1 MGTAWRAELTVS
13 LANGTFSV
21 PFEDCGDPFDCRAL
35 EGSDVNHDLRA
46 ELPIVLGPG
55 AAVSYVGMYRVEPGT
70 VRALELAPPGD
81 AGYLEPGPIRLGGAH
96 DAIRQTGFECRDV
109 GARRVLVAW
118 SAERGR
124 RRLALAAP
132 RDLPRAARGR
142 LRRDRDRGPRGRH
155 GPPARVGHLPVAAAG
170 RRGAGSGSVRGRMGG
185 VFTIARNP
193 QEDSSLPYLLRLP
206 IEGGL
211 VLKARDTWPRSSRVY
226 CHPYE
231 EGWPADAEIVEE
243 TPVVSCRRRGA
254 VIDLVLDR
262 PRLARSQFVFTE
274 TRGRP
279 AIFWQTRKAARAA
292 NPGARIPRARAL
304 REGLLI
310 VVDTRERYPYRF
322 AGRGVTTERLALPA
336 GDYAVVAEGDP
347 IATVERKTLENLA
360 ASLSDGTLAFQMQ
373 RLAEIPSAA
382 VVVEGRYPQLF
393 GLEHVSG
400 AWLADMLARLQLRY
414 PEVPI
419 VFADSRRFAEE
430 WTYRFLAA
438 ALAEAPPEPEPDD
451 VEGDADVS

>member
-1 MGTAWRAELTVS
+1 M
-13 LANGTFSV
+13 
-21 PFEDCGDPFDCRAL
+21 D
-35 EGSDVNHDLRA
+35 
-46 ELPIVLGPG
+46 
-55 AAVSYVGMYRVEPGT
+55 
-70 VRALELAPPGD
+70 
-81 AGYLEPGPIRLGGAH
+81 
-96 DAIRQTGFECRDV
+96 
-109 GARRVLVAW
+109 
-118 SAERGR
+118 
-124 RRLALAAP
+124 
-132 RDLPRAARGR
+132 
-142 LRRDRDRGPRGRH
+142 
-155 GPPARVGHLPVAAAG
+155 
-170 RRGAGSGSVRGRMGG
+170 G

-193 QEDSSLPYLLRLP
+193 QEDSRLPYLLRLP
-206 IEGGL
+206 VEGGL
-211 VLKARDTWPRSSRVY
+211 LLKARDTWPRSSRVY

-231 EGWPADAEIVEE
+231 EAWPPDAEVLEE

-262 PRLARSQFVFTE
+262 PRLNRSQFVFTE

-279 AIFWQTRKAARAA
+279 AIFWQTRTAARAA

-304 REGLLI
+304 SEGFAI
-310 VVDTRERYPYRF
+310 AIDTRERYPYRF
-322 AGRGVTTERLALPA
+322 AGRPVTTERLALPA

-347 IATVERKTLENLA
+347 IAAVERKTLENLA
-360 ASLSDGTLAFQMQ
+360 SSLSDGTMAFQMQ

-393 GLEHVSG
+393 ALEHVSG

-438 ALAEAPPEPEPDD
+438 ALAEAPPEPEDP
-451 VEGDADVS
+451 EG